1 MSIRIREALP
11 ADAASVFEVAV
22 AVRMP
27 PSMDSGR
34 AGRGFLVDV
43 SLEHYRH
50 FIDNDHVLLLEEG
63 NAGRTLGFSV
73 ILGPE
78 TMAETGIRR
87 QAERIVRSD
96 APKGDTAPAGSAIP
110 VSAESLDGLDP
121 RACAY
126 WEQLAVLPDCAGGP
140 YPVYLAF
147 ASLERAFCRY
157 EHLFGAVASY
167 PVGNLAPLRLLECA
181 GWRKVGSIETDY
193 PAHGSIRY
201 DVYHLSRSQFEGRLQ
216 EPLLA
221 GLRKRLRARGLLP

>member
-1 MSIRIREALP
+1 MSIRIREAVP
-11 ADAASVFEVAV
+11 ADADSVFEVAV

-43 SLEHYRH
+43 SLDHYRH
-50 FIDNDHVLLLEEG
+50 FIDNDHVLLLEDG
-63 NAGRTLGFSV
+63 NAGRMLGFSV

-87 QAERIVRSD
+87 QAERIVRS
-96 APKGDTAPAGSAIP
+96 
-110 VSAESLDGLDP
+110 AESLDELDP
-121 RACAY
+121 QACAY

-157 EHLFGAVASY
+157 EHLFGAVASH
-167 PVGNLAPLRLLECA
+167 PVPNRAPLRLLECA

-201 DVYHLSRSQFEGRLQ
+201 GVYHLSRWQFEGRLQ

-221 GLRKRLRARGLLP
+221 GLRKRLQARRLLL